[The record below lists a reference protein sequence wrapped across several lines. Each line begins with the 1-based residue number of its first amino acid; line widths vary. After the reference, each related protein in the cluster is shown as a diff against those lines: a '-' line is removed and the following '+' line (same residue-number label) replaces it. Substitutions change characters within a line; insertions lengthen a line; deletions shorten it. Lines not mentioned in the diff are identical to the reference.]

1 MALKPLLLA
10 TQPFYSAHH
19 VLRIGATPPE
29 SRADIRR
36 LIRLDFCVFFLLSAG
51 RRRVSFVKVLGGSVR
66 SSRQHDCRFLWL
78 LRMGN
83 LIGGHYSYAQITL
96 TFPLLPHTT
105 PYI

>member
-36 LIRLDFCVFFLLSAG
+36 LIRLDFCVFFCFRQGDAVFHLSKCLAAQFG
-51 RRRVSFVKVLGGSVR
+51 VLGSMTAAFCGFYVWVI
-66 SSRQHDCRFLWL
+66 L
-78 LRMGN
+78 
-83 LIGGHYSYAQITL
+83 
-96 TFPLLPHTT
+96 
-105 PYI
+105 

>member
-36 LIRLDFCVFFLLSAG
+36 LIRLDFCVFFAFGRATPCFICQSAWRLSSEFSA
-51 RRRVSFVKVLGGSVR
+51 
-66 SSRQHDCRFLWL
+66 
-78 LRMGN
+78 
-83 LIGGHYSYAQITL
+83 A
-96 TFPLLPHTT
+96 
-105 PYI
+105 

>member
-1 MALKPLLLA
+1 MCSVSVPRPPNPVRIFAAL
-10 TQPFYSAHH
+10 FGSIF
-19 VLRIGATPPE
+19 V
-29 SRADIRR
+29 
-36 LIRLDFCVFFLLSAG
+36 FFFLLSAG